1 MSQLRKIYE
10 NLKRGNPGIDDGR
23 IRQQAWVLRDK
34 MMFEAV
40 AVSSSSAAGAGG
52 GGGSGLKR
60 RQVEEVLTSGQSNIV
75 VWVDSVNDTFRIR
88 VFNHT
93 TGLLSEEIDTELVN
107 GRDSV
112 WQLGFGIT
120 NNIHEGGFAVL
131 FENVIDSLVK
141 IYFIDFN
148 GVLLSVVD
156 LDSNLNIINSGTNLT
171 ISGSLSGTTYIV
183 NWLDGLAPVIFELG
197 SASISLILDA
207 YDSRNISAGGTFV
220 FVDNSEKVWKL
231 GLPSGELVNVDSLLN
246 GGNGIFI
253 SYWNDYIVG
262 LKLTDWINVIS
273 ETGESLAS
281 YDISGGGWTT
291 YQGSNYGDNS
301 TYILLNDDSNN
312 YELVIWNGQFISYT
326 FSTPVAVD
334 FVFQSLRLYYS
345 RKSMSEPLPSFG
357 GTLTLVS
364 VEGNYF
370 QSSQGNGLFGTVSN
384 LAWLPSGS
392 NEFLTHSLED
402 LGKVYFQDLIVSAGG
417 GIQDVSTYTIGQNPI
432 IVFATHSSTIYY
444 GLLTDSGFVTASS
457 GISLAETSGII
468 GGKIDEVTFAGF
480 GISAETPYVIW
491 QILDHSGIVS
501 TFSTSANA
509 NWGGDNLVVNRRG
522 TFVVMDGDNLS
533 NSWIWTKGSGLQN
546 VEFGVGDI
554 WNTVTNGSKTGLS
567 SQYQVISQTVD
578 DALTGIYLLSQSGL
592 SDFVDLTPHLE
603 GTNHGV
609 NNIVVGEKMISL
621 QLFGSGSSI
630 ITQSFTFSS
639 GISQKIT
646 SPQVGFYPNVPTTT
660 DGSGTGLIFDVTVTL
675 NGESLI
681 DVFVSLVNGGSGYS
695 AFVPIYMDSGDLGAV
710 VSTSLQYELLEEDIL
725 PSYYRFMT
733 LNLSNF
739 EVISNIKK
747 SENIVRSVNQWGDRV
762 LVVED
767 DKVTFLHPGGFE
779 ELGISSVGKLN
790 FESNDF
796 IDNVS

>member
-1 MSQLRKIYE
+1 MKQILS
-10 NLKRGNPGIDDGR
+10 NP
-23 IRQQAWVLRDK
+23 
-34 MMFEAV
+34 
-40 AVSSSSAAGAGG
+40 S
-52 GGGSGLKR
+52 
-60 RQVEEVLTSGQSNIV
+60 
-75 VWVDSVNDTFRIR
+75 
-88 VFNHT
+88 H
-93 TGLLSEEIDTELVN
+93 
-107 GRDSV
+107 
-112 WQLGFGIT
+112 
-120 NNIHEGGFAVL
+120 
-131 FENVIDSLVK
+131 
-141 IYFIDFN
+141 
-148 GVLLSVVD
+148 
-156 LDSNLNIINSGTNLT
+156 
-171 ISGSLSGTTYIV
+171 
-183 NWLDGLAPVIFELG
+183 
-197 SASISLILDA
+197 
-207 YDSRNISAGGTFV
+207 
-220 FVDNSEKVWKL
+220 
-231 GLPSGELVNVDSLLN
+231 
-246 GGNGIFI
+246 
-253 SYWNDYIVG
+253 
-262 LKLTDWINVIS
+262 
-273 ETGESLAS
+273 
-281 YDISGGGWTT
+281 
-291 YQGSNYGDNS
+291 
-301 TYILLNDDSNN
+301 
-312 YELVIWNGQFISYT
+312 
-326 FSTPVAVD
+326 
-334 FVFQSLRLYYS
+334 S

-392 NEFLTHSLED
+392 TEFLTHSLED

-480 GISAETPYVIW
+480 GIFAETPYLVW
-491 QILDHSGIVS
+491 QILDHSGIVA

-567 SQYQVISQTVD
+567 SQYQVISQNTVKPD
-578 DALTGIYLLSQSGL
+578 DTFTGIYLLSQSGL
-592 SDFVDLTPHLE
+592 SDFIDLTTYLE
-603 GTNHGV
+603 GINHSV
-609 NNIVVGEKMISL
+609 NNIVVGDKMISL
-621 QLFGSGSSI
+621 QLVGVGSTI

-639 GISQKIT
+639 GLSGKPT
-646 SPQVGFYPNVPTTT
+646 PQVGFYPNVPTTT

-675 NGESLI
+675 NGENLI
-681 DVFVSLVNGGSGYS
+681 DVFVTLVDGGSGYS
-695 AFVPIYMDSGDLGAV
+695 AFDSIYMDTSDLGGRGV
-710 VSTSLQYELLEEDIL
+710 NIGYRLLEEDIS

-779 ELGISSVGKLN
+779 ELGISSVGRLN